1 MSDDPTVLSEWLDVE
16 NAPADARPG
25 WVSGLLDAL
34 ESAPDPQ
41 RARLLA
47 SSVIDAAP
55 RDLLLQR
62 AEAEPARL
70 ARILHAL
77 CGVAPFF
84 APYLVRHPDWLVRLL
99 DEDLASARTPAE
111 LAREL
116 DALTSRS
123 SDSDPEIVLRHFKYF
138 ELARITVRDA
148 CEEWVPLERSS
159 VTLSE
164 VSQLADV
171 LLARAMEVTREKVAS
186 QLDPPRFIGS
196 DGEAHEYRFSVLG
209 LGKLG
214 ASELNYSSDVDLIY
228 LYESPPPDAGPLE
241 GSAPV
246 VYFTRLAQEFGR
258 IVSSNTF
265 EGFLYRVDLDLRP
278 EGAQGNLVVPSLALR
293 DYYESW
299 ADTWEKA
306 AFMKARP
313 VAGDIDLGWETI
325 RDIAP
330 MIFPTSMSF
339 RGVDGIRS
347 LKEKIASARG
357 GDGEAFNV
365 KIDPG
370 GIRDVEFVAQ
380 VMQLLHGGRIP
391 QIRSRS
397 TLRSL
402 QNLVEVGLLERE
414 VADSL
419 IHHYLFL
426 RRIENRLQMEAERQ
440 IHKLPKDE
448 RGMKRLARAMGYCGT
463 EGVPELL
470 AEISECRRFLQ
481 RLVLDSFGEGTQER
495 VRELFS
501 RGFSSLIAFE
511 SGRRMLD
518 DLANRFAAEIDA
530 CPDSE
535 RALNNLDRF
544 IHGAGERRFYFELL
558 LDRPEL
564 VTRLSALFAAS
575 NYLSSYLARYP
586 RLIEPLFENP
596 RSLLLG
602 RVELEADHEDV
613 LEHIRSQLGDS
624 LEAQLDALR
633 LFHHRQV
640 VNVGLLDLAE
650 RCERS
655 EIDTALSEIAEV
667 CVDVGL
673 GIGRQQLAERAA
685 GIPEG
690 ARSGEFLVVGMG
702 KLATRELSYGSDL
715 DVIFLYRAAGESP
728 TAMSEAQDFFI
739 RLAQRFISSL
749 QTPTAQG
756 ACYEVDARLRP
767 SGNQGMLVSSL
778 QAFERYHEQSAQVWE
793 RQALLRS
800 RAVAGNADLAGTFED
815 LRRQILLAPLPE
827 DLAEEIHRVRLRME
841 EELAHET
848 SMRRDF
854 KTGRGG
860 VLDVESAVQY
870 LQLRHG
876 PQHPELLDVDRLE
889 SQLERLGKLGLIDE
903 ASAQGLLEGWRFLLR
918 LGSRLRVVENR
929 SISELDLERGDLD
942 TLALQLDYPATGRDG
957 GASRALLR
965 DYDQHT
971 EEVRRIY
978 LDVLGT

>member
-1 MSDDPTVLSEWLDVE
+1 MLADPIVLSHWLE
-16 NAPADARPG
+16 LEKSSAAERPT
-25 WVSGLLDAL
+25 WVAGLLDAL
-34 ESAPDPQ
+34 EGAPDPQ

-47 SSVIDAAP
+47 SGVIDAAP
-55 RDLLLQR
+55 RDLLLLR

-70 ARILHAL
+70 ARVLHAL
-77 CGVAPFF
+77 CGIAPFF
-84 APYLVRHPDWLVRLL
+84 APYLVRHPEWLLRLL
-99 DEDLASARTPAE
+99 DDDLATPRTPAV

-116 DALTSRS
+116 DALVAR
-123 SDSDPEIVLRHFKYF
+123 DSAADPTIVLRHFKYF
-138 ELARITVRDA
+138 ELARISVRDA
-148 CEEWVPLERSS
+148 CEEWVPLERSGI
-159 VTLSE
+159 TLSE
-164 VSQLADV
+164 ISQLADI
-171 LLARAMEVTREKVAS
+171 LLARAMEVAREKIAA
-186 QLDPPRFIGS
+186 QLDPPRFFGS
-196 DGEAHEYRFSVLG
+196 DGKAHELRFSALG

-214 ASELNYSSDVDLIY
+214 ASELNYSSDVDLVY
-228 LYESPPPDAGPLE
+228 LHETPPPAAGALE
-241 GSAPV
+241 GSEPA
-246 VYFTRLAQEFGR
+246 VYFARLAQEFGR
-258 IVSSNTF
+258 IVSSNTS

-278 EGAQGNLVVPSLALR
+278 EGTQGNLVVPSLALH
-293 DYYESW
+293 DYYECW

-313 VAGDIDLGWETI
+313 VAGDIDLGWEAI

-330 MIFPTSMSF
+330 MIYSTSMNF
-339 RGVDGIRS
+339 RGVDAIRS

-357 GDGEAFNV
+357 GDDEAFNV

-380 VMQLLHGGRIP
+380 LMQLLHGGRIP
-391 QIRSRS
+391 QIRNRS

-402 QNLVEVGLLERE
+402 QNLVEVDLLDRE
-414 VADSL
+414 VADAL
-419 IHHYLFL
+419 VHHYLFL

-440 IHKLPKDE
+440 VHKLPRNE
-448 RGMKRLARAMGYCGT
+448 EGMKRLARAMGYR
-463 EGVPELL
+463 EADGVEKLRDGI
-470 AEISECRRFLQ
+470 AECRRFLQ

-495 VRELFS
+495 VHDLFS
-501 RGFSSLIAFE
+501 RGLSSLIAFE

-518 DLANRFAAEIDA
+518 DLANHFSAEIDA

-564 VTRLSALFAAS
+564 VKRLSALFAAS

-596 RSLLLG
+596 SSLLLSG
-602 RVELEADHEDV
+602 KELEADYEAV
-613 LEHIRSQLGDS
+613 LEQTRTQLGDS
-624 LEAQLDALR
+624 LESQLDALR

-650 RCERS
+650 RCER
-655 EIDTALSEIAEV
+655 EEVDTALSEIAEV
-667 CVDVGL
+667 CIDVGL

-685 GIPEG
+685 GVPEA
-690 ARSGEFLVVGMG
+690 ARDGEFVVVGMG

-715 DVIFLYRAAGESP
+715 DVIFLYCTAGESP
-728 TAMSEAQDFFI
+728 TAGIEAQDFFI

-756 ACYEVDARLRP
+756 SCYEVDARLRP

-778 QAFERYHEQSAQVWE
+778 EAFERYHKQSAQVWE

-800 RAVAGNADLAGTFED
+800 RPVAGNHELARTFED

-841 EELAHET
+841 EELARET
-848 SMRRDF
+848 SVRRDF
-854 KTGRGG
+854 KIGRGG

-876 PQHPELLDVDRLE
+876 PQHLELLDVDRLE
-889 SQLERLGKLGLIDE
+889 SHLERLGQLSLIDE
-903 ASAQGLLEGWRFLLR
+903 ASATGLLEGWRFLLR

-929 SISELDLERGDLD
+929 SISEFDLERGDLD
-942 TLALQLDYPATGRDG
+942 TLALQLGYPATGREG

-965 DYDQHT
+965 DYDKHT

-978 LDVLGT
+978 LELLQA